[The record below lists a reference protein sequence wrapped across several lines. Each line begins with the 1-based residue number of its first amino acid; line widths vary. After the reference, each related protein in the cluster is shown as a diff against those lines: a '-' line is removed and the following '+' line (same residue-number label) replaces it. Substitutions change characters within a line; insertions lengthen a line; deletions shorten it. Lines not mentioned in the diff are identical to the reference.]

1 VKLLSHSAG
10 KFALRLDSREY
21 DALLA
26 ALGLRAHLS
35 RTRRSLTTDTATDP
49 KLRAA
54 QADFDA
60 ALGEFQ
66 KELTGTLDRLLADPE
81 KCATQGKGARVLT
94 LTEEEIGLLLQGL
107 NDVKIAAWERLGCPN
122 FEEGKRPEVCEENFL
137 CLWVMQA
144 TDLFQSFL
152 LAVVQGDD

>member
-1 VKLLSHSAG
+1 M
-10 KFALRLDSREY
+10 RLDSREY

-49 KLRAA
+49 RLRAA
-54 QADFDA
+54 QADFDS

-66 KELTGTLDRLLADPE
+66 RELTQTLERLLADPE
-81 KCATQGKGARVLT
+81 KCATHGKGARVLT
-94 LTEEEIGLLLQGL
+94 LTDEEIGLLLQGL
-107 NDVKIAAWERLGCPN
+107 NDVKVAAWERLGCPN
-122 FEEGKRPEVCEENFL
+122 FEEGQRPDVCEENFL

-152 LAVVQGDD
+152 LAVLQGEE